1 MFDML
6 STFSVYGTDI
16 TSKASQ
22 QIGEAQGDI
31 INKC

>member
-6 STFSVYGTDI
+6 STFSVYSTNI

-22 QIGEAQGDI
+22 QIEEALDDKI
-31 INKC
+31 IDG